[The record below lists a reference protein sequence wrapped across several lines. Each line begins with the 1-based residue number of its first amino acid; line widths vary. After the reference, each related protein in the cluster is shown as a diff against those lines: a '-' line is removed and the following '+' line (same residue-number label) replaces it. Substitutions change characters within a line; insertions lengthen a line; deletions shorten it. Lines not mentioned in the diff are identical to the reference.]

1 MEGRQL
7 SSLSMQRMERS
18 KLINNKCRLANK
30 SRHRMQK
37 ELAGSVSVMFI
48 NLICDIAMAA
58 LFKLISD
65 QNRTAYDIRISG
77 N

>member
-1 MEGRQL
+1 
-7 SSLSMQRMERS
+7 
-18 KLINNKCRLANK
+18 
-30 SRHRMQK
+30 MQK